1 MFFVMLQMHEK
12 AVTDLEASQSEVKKF
27 QGQYSKANREIDKFT
42 KQIDEKESEEAAL
55 KSQLRS
61 AKTASFA
68 AILRARKAQML
79 QSRTPGAVGKVS
91 GIVKPTQR
99 SDVDTEKM

>member
-1 MFFVMLQMHEK
+1 MHEK
-12 AVTDLEASQSEVKKF
+12 AVTDLEATQSEAKL
-27 QGQYSKANREIDKFT
+27 T
-42 KQIDEKESEEAAL
+42 KQIDEKVSEEAAL

-61 AKTASFA
+61 AKNVSSA
-68 AILRARKAQML
+68 ANLRARKAQML
-79 QSRTPGAVGKVS
+79 QSRAPGAVGKAS